1 MFSSIKNG
9 LKTLFGV
16 NAKTTEADAIS
27 KPKEN
32 DPNMTTPVVIK
43 PSKKSATKKKAA
55 PKKKATAK
63 KKAKS

>member
-1 MFSSIKNG
+1 MFSSIKNMF
-9 LKTLFGV
+9 KTLFGV
-16 NAKTTEADAIS
+16 NAETVESTDKY
-27 KPKEN
+27 

-43 PSKKSATKKKAA
+43 APKKPATKKKAA

>member
-1 MFSSIKNG
+1 MFATIKKMFKS
-9 LKTLFGV
+9 LTGV
-16 NAKTTEADAIS
+16 NSSTTEIGSVPKAD
-27 KPKEN
+27 